1 VFNEDRESIEE
12 LKKNTTSRMIL
23 MLVVMAAEQHLAS
36 LKARRSDTRDYIQT
50 SDAQTAAFF
59 KAAVCVEHECW
70 GSTDFVESYREI
82 IMSVSQDN
90 SLQEAIK
97 ILEGWVQN
105 AKEYGF

>member
-1 VFNEDRESIEE
+1 MFNEEQESIEE

-23 MLVVMAAEQHLAS
+23 KLVIMAAEQHLHS
-36 LKARRSDTRDYIQT
+36 LKARRADTRDYIQT

-59 KAAVCVEHECW
+59 KAAICVEYECW
-70 GSTDFVESYREI
+70 GSTDFAESYREL

-90 SLQEAIK
+90 SIQDAIK
-97 ILEGWVQN
+97 ILEGWIER